1 MVFFAKKKRKRIIG
15 PCLSINIKILIIGWK
30 IYEVFLPFTYE
41 NNDEA
46 AQPNTHIIDWIW
58 RLAGYYLSWRAHF
71 QSNITPREYL
81 RQIHETYLLSI
92 WNIRKESKCI
102 NFKASAIFEI
112 SYNPFTH
119 LTFAME
125 TDFLYKIQLTNRQI
139 FYYIFLYVI
148 FFSS

>member
-1 MVFFAKKKRKRIIG
+1 MKRKTTQKG
-15 PCLSINIKILIIGWK
+15 SVALSIKINIKILIIGWK

-46 AQPNTHIIDWIW
+46 ARPNTHIIDWIW

-81 RQIHETYLLSI
+81 RQIHETDLLSI
-92 WNIRKESKCI
+92 WNIRIEFKCI
-102 NFKASAIFEI
+102 NFKGSAIFEI
-112 SYNPFTH
+112 PYNPSTQ

-125 TDFLYKIQLTNRQI
+125 TDFL
-139 FYYIFLYVI
+139 
-148 FFSS
+148 